1 MSSKTAIV
9 SLATISL
16 IALGTSVAPAKV
28 VADRVA
34 FEQAVATLA
43 SEVNIPKPIA
53 HLVSVGEFYCELK
66 KAAKEKPPTV
76 LAAYVEYRK
85 SHSAET
91 PDHDTVVSERAAM
104 DEAGKF
110 LCPDS

>member
-16 IALGTSVAPAKV
+16 IVLGTSVAPAK

-34 FEQAVATLA
+34 FEQAVAALA

-104 DEAGKF
+104 DEAGKL